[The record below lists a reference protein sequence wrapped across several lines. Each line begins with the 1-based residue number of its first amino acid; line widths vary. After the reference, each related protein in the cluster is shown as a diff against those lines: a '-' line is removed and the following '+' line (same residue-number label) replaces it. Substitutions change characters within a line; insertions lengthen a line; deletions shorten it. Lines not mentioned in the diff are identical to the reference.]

1 MLDIDSLD
9 RSTLHRLHEFVT
21 GESLISNKKSSSPSS
36 KRPRTHYTE
45 RSTDRK
51 IRQLEKTL
59 QKFKSGMVYLRSFS
73 FLFFFSLYNYR

>member
-21 GESLISNKKSSSPSS
+21 GESLANKKSSSPSS

-45 RSTDRK
+45 RAADRK

-59 QKFKSGMVYLRSFS
+59 QKFNSGKT
-73 FLFFFSLYNYR
+73 